1 MRVLTTLALIV
12 GLLFIAVLS
21 LLNIGRE
28 LLRPTSLL
36 SVQSARKSMVDG
48 NSPEADANAAP
59 HCPDDTGYREKF
71 SGKCECRLITG
82 DVGHNRPQPQEAPQV
97 IAQAIVDVD
106 GM

>member
-1 MRVLTTLALIV
+1 MRVLITLALIV

-59 HCPDDTGYREKF
+59 HCPVDTGYREK
-71 SGKCECRLITG
+71 SLANVSAGSLPAMSVTIGLSLR
-82 DVGHNRPQPQEAPQV
+82 RRRR
-97 IAQAIVDVD
+97 
-106 GM
+106 